1 MTGLKTTNLTLPF
14 RTYWRSAHVEG
25 LKQISKI
32 WDNDLQKIKKKTK
45 KSTGESCSIDS
56 TEWSNFG
63 VYFPKY

>member
-14 RTYWRSAHVEG
+14 RTYKSAHVAG
-25 LKQISKI
+25 LKHILKI

-45 KSTGESCSIDS
+45 KSTGESSSIDS
-56 TEWSNFG
+56 IEWSNFG